1 MAMNEGKNDFI
12 MWLFMRAVLPHDSNY
27 YLKIIFVVQMLKIEK
42 KSQNHLLAKAKIIF
56 SRNQHRD
63 N

>member
-1 MAMNEGKNDFI
+1 
-12 MWLFMRAVLPHDSNY
+12 MRAVLPHDSNY